1 MRNRAV
7 LLSLLLAFGCGKREK
22 PAAAPQGGG
31 TPAPVQPK
39 ATEPAPPPAPTP
51 PAPDPEERK
60 RKREEL
66 KAKVGELERAL
77 KDLEAKHEGEM
88 KGLPEV
94 GLLRRTYTQA
104 ILDARRKEAEL
115 EALRERQNE
124 LKKLAESSVR
134 GKLKELRDERGKI
147 AARQDAIQDAWR
159 QSLEDAKLGTV
170 EESPVKKDLDTIRDI
185 KRQWFAATPL
195 ARRGAAKEN
204 ERKIINDGFR
214 GWLGEMPDRKRVVG
228 QILGLPQAPKGK
240 TPDSYDFTDL
250 RFFLLLELMET
261 QIEKQNIAVE
271 KKELT
276 ENRGKLEAIQK
287 ELDAIDAK
295 IHEHLVEGGEELQEY
310 EELID
315 RLPLVQ
321 QSASYLS
328 ERVGVLKST
337 LDQIDELR
345 QRHTSE
351 EDGALK
357 AVEEARKELAALR

>member
-1 MRNRAV
+1 MRNRLL
-7 LLSLLLAFGCGKREK
+7 LLSLLLAFGCGKKGK
-22 PAAAPQGGG
+22 PAPPQGGG
-31 TPAPVQPK
+31 TPAPVE
-39 ATEPAPPPAPTP
+39 ATKPPEPAPPPAPTP

-66 KAKVGELERAL
+66 KAKVAKLEKTWKGL
-77 KDLEAKHEGEM
+77 DAKHAEEM
-88 KGLPEV
+88 KGLPEI

-104 ILDARRKEAEL
+104 ILDARKKDAEL
-115 EALRERQNE
+115 STMLDRQND
-124 LKKLAESSVR
+124 LKKLAESAVR
-134 GKLKELRDERGKI
+134 GKLKELRDERTKI

-170 EESPVKKDLDTIRDI
+170 EESPVKKDLDTIRAV

-195 ARRGAAKEN
+195 ARRGAAKES

-214 GWLGEMPDRKRVVG
+214 GWLGEVPERKRVVG
-228 QILGLPQAPKGK
+228 QLLGLPQAPKGK
-240 TPDSYDFTDL
+240 TPESYDFTDL
-250 RFFLLLELMET
+250 KFFLLLELMEA

-276 ENRGKLEAIQK
+276 ENRSKLEAIQK

-295 IHEHLVEGGEELQEY
+295 IHEQLVEGGEELQEY
-310 EELID
+310 EELVD
-315 RLPLVQ
+315 RLPLVR

-337 LDQIDELR
+337 LDQIDEIKER
-345 QRHTSE
+345 QAR
-351 EDGALK
+351 EDDEALK
-357 AVEEARKELAALR
+357 ALEQARNELAALR